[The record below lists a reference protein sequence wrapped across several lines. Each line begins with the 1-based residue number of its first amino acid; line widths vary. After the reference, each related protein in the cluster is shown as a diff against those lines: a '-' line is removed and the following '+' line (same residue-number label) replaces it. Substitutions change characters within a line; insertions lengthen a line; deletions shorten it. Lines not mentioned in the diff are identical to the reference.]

1 MVNRRVPAG
10 SPRLLRTRA
19 VLAAALVLG
28 VDTTSTL
35 AAWTDSE
42 YGTGSFTARV
52 FGTESPH
59 GLVVRLDRHP
69 HDHDD
74 EGTYP

>member
-1 MVNRRVPAG
+1 M
-10 SPRLLRTRA
+10 
-19 VLAAALVLG
+19 
-28 VDTTSTL
+28 DTTSTL